1 MQEFEKYLNDFPII
15 PVIASKIMSIA
26 EDNIN
31 ISFKDLEDMIS
42 IDPMLTAKILK
53 IANSALYA
61 RQNKIINLQ
70 MAISLLGFKTIK
82 SLVILLTAS
91 KFSKEL
97 KNRKILNS
105 FWKHSIATA
114 FIAKNILL
122 RKKDHKNEE
131 IVFIAGLLHDIGQ
144 VALFQRYPSD
154 YSRFYTDQ
162 NTIASVE
169 ELEKSLF
176 GTDHRELGGFIL
188 DKWNFPD
195 VYIDTARE
203 HGSINVN
210 SIHKSIVYTVSFA
223 DLATEK
229 IGFGQGREVD
239 DALFLELAGYLNIGA
254 DDIVYYQND
263 FIRGLENDDLF
274 LECQDL
280 FLA

>member
-1 MQEFEKYLNDFPII
+1 MQEFEKYLNNFPII
-15 PVIASKIMSIA
+15 PAIASKIMSIA
-26 EDNIN
+26 EDNID
-31 ISFKDLEDMIS
+31 ISFKDLEEMIRV
-42 IDPMLTAKILK
+42 DPMLTAKILK
-53 IANSALYA
+53 VANSALYA
-61 RQNKIINLQ
+61 RQNKILNLQ
-70 MAISLLGFKTIK
+70 MAIGLLGFKTIK

-97 KNRKILNS
+97 NNRKSLNS

-122 RKKDHKNEE
+122 RRKDHRNEE
-131 IVFIAGLLHDIGQ
+131 TVFIAGLLHDIGQ
-144 VALFQRYPSD
+144 VALFQRYPND
-154 YSRFYTDQ
+154 YSRFFTDQ
-162 NTIASVE
+162 NALASVE
-169 ELEKSLF
+169 ELENSLF

-195 VYIDTARE
+195 VYSDVARE
-203 HGSINVN
+203 HGSINVS

-229 IGFGQGREVD
+229 IGFGQGHEVD
-239 DALFLELAGYLNIGA
+239 DNLFLELAGYLNITA

-263 FIRGLENDDLF
+263 FMSELENDDLF

-280 FLA
+280 FLT

>member
-1 MQEFEKYLNDFPII
+1 MQEFEKYLNNFPII
-15 PVIASKIMSIA
+15 PVVASKIMSIA
-26 EDNIN
+26 EDNID
-31 ISFKDLEDMIS
+31 ISFKDLEEIIR

-61 RQNKIINLQ
+61 RQNKILNLQ

-114 FIAKNILL
+114 FIAKNVLV
-122 RKKDHKNEE
+122 RRKDHRNEE

-144 VALFQRYPSD
+144 VALFQRYPND
-154 YSRFYTDQ
+154 YSRFFTDQ
-162 NTIASVE
+162 NTLASVE

-176 GTDHRELGGFIL
+176 STDHRELGGFIL

-195 VYIDTARE
+195 VYSDVARE
-203 HGSINVN
+203 HGSINVH
-210 SIHKSIVYTVSFA
+210 SIHKGIVYTVSFA
-223 DLATEK
+223 DLTTEK
-229 IGFGQGREVD
+229 IGFGQGHEVD
-239 DALFLELAGYLNIGA
+239 DNLFLELAGYLNINA
-254 DDIVYYQND
+254 DDIAYYQND
-263 FIRGLENDDLF
+263 FFAGLENDDLF

-280 FLA
+280 FLT